1 MHSDARPQMSQT
13 NRIMKK
19 YLFFFLAALTGCG
32 SGTDTPDAY
41 GNFEAQ
47 ETLVSAEATGKL
59 LTFTV
64 EEGQTLAEQQVVG
77 SIDPTNLELQK
88 SQLEASLEAL
98 NEKQGDP
105 EPQVAV
111 LEQQMVAAQNQAQAS
126 EEQLAVTR
134 QQIANL
140 DREKIRVQNLIR
152 ENAATQKQLDDIT
165 GQIAVLQRQMDVQK
179 QQVTTQ
185 YQQVAV
191 LKRQV
196 EATRAGV
203 GTQNRGILSEAEPI
217 GRRIAQLDDQ
227 IARTTLQNPVSGTV
241 LSKYAAKGEIVNF
254 GKPLYKIADLSTLTL
269 RAYITGNQLP
279 TVKIGQR
286 VTVMTD
292 GPDGQLRKHSGAVSW
307 IASKAEFT
315 PKTVQTREERATL
328 VYAIKVQVP
337 NSKGELKIGMPGEV
351 KF

>member
-1 MHSDARPQMSQT
+1 
-13 NRIMKK
+13 MKK
-19 YLFFFLAALTGCG
+19 YLFFFFAALAGCG
-32 SGTDTPDAY
+32 SSEEVPDAY

-59 LTFTV
+59 LAFEV
-64 EEGQTLAEQQVVG
+64 EEGQVLAEQQVVG

-111 LEQQMVAAQNQAQAS
+111 LEQQMVAAKNQALAT
-126 EEQLAVTR
+126 EEQLGVTR
-134 QQIANL
+134 QQITNL
-140 DREKIRVQNLIR
+140 EREKNRVQNLIR

-165 GQIAVLQRQMDVQK
+165 GQIAVLQRQVEVQK

-185 YQQVAV
+185 NQQVAV
-191 LKRQV
+191 LSRQV
-196 EATRAGV
+196 EATRANIGI
-203 GTQNRGILSEAEPI
+203 QNRGILSEAAPL

-227 IARTTLQNPVSGTV
+227 ITRTTIQNPVQGTI

-269 RAYITGNQLP
+269 RAYITGRQLP
-279 TVKIGQR
+279 TIKLGQR
-286 VTVMTD
+286 VKVMTD
-292 GPDGQLRKHSGAVSW
+292 GPDGKLRSHNGSVSW
-307 IASKAEFT
+307 ISGKAEFT

-328 VYAIKVQVP
+328 VYAIKVRVP
-337 NSKGELKIGMPGEV
+337 NEKGELKIGMPGEV